1 MTVTDYIPLNR
12 IGIHQ
17 STPFVNRQ
25 MGKHMGRRPTN
36 MFKKSG

>member
-17 STPFVNRQ
+17 STLLVNRQ
-25 MGKHMGRRPTN
+25 MSKHTGRRPTN
-36 MFKKSG
+36 KFKKSG